1 MTTYKTIAAK
11 GAKGGVKWSEE
22 TGYLFSW
29 NFLWGKAS
37 VIFVF

>member
-22 TGYLFSW
+22 RATFSRGI
-29 NFLWGKAS
+29 FCGGKP
-37 VIFVF
+37 V